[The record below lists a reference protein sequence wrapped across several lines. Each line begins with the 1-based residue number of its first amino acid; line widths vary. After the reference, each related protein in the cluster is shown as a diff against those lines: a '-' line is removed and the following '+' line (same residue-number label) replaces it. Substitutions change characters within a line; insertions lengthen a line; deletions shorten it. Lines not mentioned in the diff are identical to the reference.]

1 MQVILKQDVKDVG
14 EKGKIVN
21 VADGFARNFL
31 FPRKLAIPVNKSTI
45 KTFNTEKSDREHKE
59 QRELEKAKEKAEQL
73 SKVKFIIH
81 AKAGDEGKLFGSV
94 TAQDVVDAVKKQFD
108 YEISKRKLQMED
120 HIKFLG
126 KYAAKYKLANKVI
139 ADINFEVV
147 EEKKGE

>member
-1 MQVILKQDVKDVG
+1 MQVILKQDVKDLG
-14 EKGKIVN
+14 EKGKMVN
-21 VADGFARNFL
+21 VADGYARNFL
-31 FPRKLAIPVNKSTI
+31 FPRKLAIPVNKSTL
-45 KTFNTEKSDREHKE
+45 KTFKTEVSDKEHKE
-59 QRELEKAKEKAEQL
+59 QRELERAKEKAEQL

-120 HIKFLG
+120 HVKFLG
-126 KYAAKYKLANKVI
+126 KYVAKYKLASKVT
-139 ADINFEVV
+139 ANINFEVV